1 MERKCPVDPKKP
13 IIALDFSNQED
24 LFNFLQQFEGQQLN
38 VKVGM
43 ELFYAGGKPFLERIQ
58 AQGHDIFLDLK
69 LHDIPNT
76 VERAMAILAS
86 TGVAMVNVHAAGG
99 KEMMAAALR
108 GLEAGSNGKRPL
120 LISVTQLTSTS
131 TDQMNQE
138 QGIPGEVLDS
148 VLRYAE
154 LTKAAGL
161 DGVVCS
167 PLEAAAIKAACGPDF
182 LTVTPGIRLDSSVA
196 DDQKRIMT
204 PAKASRSGSDYI
216 VVGRPITQADDA
228 VATYHQIVSDW
239 SGQK

>member
-1 MERKCPVDPKKP
+1 MDPKKP
-13 IIALDFSNQED
+13 IIALDFPNQEEV
-24 LFNFLQQFEGQQLN
+24 FAFLDQFQGQQLN

-43 ELFYAGGKPFLERIQ
+43 ELFYAGGTAFLKELQ
-58 AQGHDIFLDLK
+58 AKGHDIFLDLK

-99 KEMMAAALR
+99 KEMMQAALR
-108 GLEAGSNGKRPL
+108 GLEAGSTGKRPM

-131 TDQMNQE
+131 TEQMNEE

-148 VLRYAE
+148 VLRYAK
-154 LTKAAGL
+154 LTKASGL

-167 PLEAAAIKAACGPDF
+167 PLEAAAIKEACGADF
-182 LTVTPGIRLDSSVA
+182 QTITPGIRLATSVA

-204 PAKASRSGSDYI
+204 PSQAAQGGSDYI
-216 VVGRPITQADDA
+216 VVGRPITQADNSK
-228 VATYHQIVSDW
+228 VTYDQITADW
-239 SGQK
+239 SGQ

>member
-1 MERKCPVDPKKP
+1 MDPKKP
-13 IIALDFSNQED
+13 IIALDFPNQEEV
-24 LFNFLQQFEGQQLN
+24 FAFLDQFQGQQLN

-43 ELFYAGGKPFLERIQ
+43 ELFYAGGTAFLKELQ
-58 AQGHDIFLDLK
+58 AKGHDIFLDLK

-99 KEMMAAALR
+99 KEMMQAALR
-108 GLEAGSNGKRPL
+108 GLEAGSTGKRPM

-131 TDQMNQE
+131 TEQMNEE

-148 VLRYAE
+148 VLRYAK

-167 PLEAAAIKAACGPDF
+167 PLEAAAIKEACGEDF
-182 LTVTPGIRLDSSVA
+182 QTITPGIRLATSVA

-204 PAKASRSGSDYI
+204 PRQAAQGGSDYI
-216 VVGRPITQADDA
+216 VVGRPITQAENSKEAYD
-228 VATYHQIVSDW
+228 QITNDW
-239 SGQK
+239 SGQ

>member
-1 MERKCPVDPKKP
+1 MDPKKP
-13 IIALDFSNQED
+13 IIALDFPNQEEI
-24 LFNFLQQFEGQQLN
+24 FAFLDQFQGQQLN

-43 ELFYAGGKPFLERIQ
+43 ELFYAGGTAFLKELQ
-58 AQGHDIFLDLK
+58 AKGHDIFLDLK

-99 KEMMAAALR
+99 KEMMQAALR
-108 GLEAGSNGKRPL
+108 GLEAGSTGKRPM

-131 TDQMNQE
+131 TEQMNEE

-148 VLRYAE
+148 VLRYAK
-154 LTKAAGL
+154 LTKEAGL

-167 PLEAAAIKAACGPDF
+167 PLEAAAIKEACGEDF
-182 LTVTPGIRLDSSVA
+182 QTITPGIRLATSVA

-204 PAKASRSGSDYI
+204 PSQAAQGGSDYI
-216 VVGRPITQADDA
+216 VVGRPITQAENSKE
-228 VATYHQIVSDW
+228 TYDQITNDW
-239 SGQK
+239 SGQ

>member
-1 MERKCPVDPKKP
+1 MDPKKP
-13 IIALDFSNQED
+13 IIALDFPNQEEV
-24 LFNFLQQFEGQQLN
+24 FAFLDQFQGQQLN

-43 ELFYAGGKPFLERIQ
+43 ELFYAGGTAFLKELQ
-58 AQGHDIFLDLK
+58 AKGHDIFLDLK

-99 KEMMAAALR
+99 KEMMQAALR
-108 GLEAGSNGKRPL
+108 GLEAGSTGKRPM

-131 TDQMNQE
+131 TEQMNEE

-148 VLRYAE
+148 VLRYAK

-167 PLEAAAIKAACGPDF
+167 PLEAAAIKEACGEDF
-182 LTVTPGIRLDSSVA
+182 QTITPGIRLATSVA

-204 PAKASRSGSDYI
+204 PSQAAKGGSDYI
-216 VVGRPITQADDA
+216 VVGRPITQAENCLLYTSPSPPD
-228 VATYHQIVSDW
+228 
-239 SGQK
+239 

>member
-1 MERKCPVDPKKP
+1 MPRDPKKP
-13 IIALDFSNQED
+13 IIALDFPNQEEV
-24 LFNFLQQFEGQQLN
+24 FAFLDQFQGQQLN

-43 ELFYAGGKPFLERIQ
+43 ELFYAGGTAFLKELQ
-58 AQGHDIFLDLK
+58 AKGHDIFLDLK

-99 KEMMAAALR
+99 KEMMQAALR
-108 GLEAGSNGKRPL
+108 GLEAGSPGKRPM

-131 TDQMNQE
+131 TEQMNEE

-148 VLRYAE
+148 VLRYAK

-167 PLEAAAIKAACGPDF
+167 PLEAAAIKEACGEDF
-182 LTVTPGIRLDSSVA
+182 QTITPGIRLATSVA
-196 DDQKRIMT
+196 DDQN
-204 PAKASRSGSDYI
+204 GSDAKPSSQ
-216 VVGRPITQADDA
+216 R
-228 VATYHQIVSDW
+228 W
-239 SGQK
+239 F